1 MARGHFH
8 EELEKMELQLLTL
21 GELAGGAVAK
31 SVEAVVQHDDAIA
44 AEVITGDDEIDK
56 LYMDVDQGMISLLAL
71 QAPVAADLRL
81 VSVIM
86 HSALHLERIGDQAV
100 NVAKVY
106 QITSTL
112 PGNAIIVQQ
121 IGEMGDIVVAMVRT
135 AMDALRRRDRE
146 LGLKLPAMDDPVDRL
161 NRNMHFEV
169 AKLAGDAQALE
180 WGMYMNLAARALER
194 VGDNAVDIGEQV
206 SYLLTGEFREFTDA
220 SHPGGD
226 AADDD

>member
-1 MARGHFH
+1 MARPHFH

-21 GELAGGAVAK
+21 GELAGAAVHR

-44 AEVITGDDEIDK
+44 EEVIAGDDEIDA
-56 LYMDVDQGMISLLAL
+56 LYIGLDQGMLSLLAL

-86 HSALHLERIGDQAV
+86 HSSLHLERIGDQAV

-106 QITSTL
+106 LVTHDL
-112 PGNAIIVQQ
+112 PPSATIIQQ
-121 IGEMGDIVVAMVRT
+121 IGEMGDIVVEMVRT

-146 LGLKLPAMDDPVDRL
+146 LCLKLPSMDDPVDRL

-169 AKLAGDAQALE
+169 AKLADNPQALE
-180 WGMYMNLAARALER
+180 WGMHMNLAARALER

-206 SYLLTGEFREFTDA
+206 SFLLTGEFVEFTDA
-220 SHPGGD
+220 SHDDGD
-226 AADDD
+226 PADAD

>member
-1 MARGHFH
+1 MARVHFH

-21 GELAGGAVAK
+21 GELAGAAVGR

-44 AEVITGDDEIDK
+44 EEVIAGDDEIDR
-56 LYMDVDQGMISLLAL
+56 LYVELDQGMISLLAL

-86 HSALHLERIGDQAV
+86 HSSLHLERVGDQAV
-100 NVAKVY
+100 NIAKIYLV
-106 QITSTL
+106 TKDL
-112 PGNAIIVQQ
+112 PPSATIVQQ
-121 IGEMGDIVVAMVRT
+121 IGEMGDIVVEMVRT

-146 LGLKLPAMDDPVDRL
+146 LCLKLPAMDDPVDRL

-169 AKLAGDAQALE
+169 AKLAGDSQALD
-180 WGMYMNLAARALER
+180 WGMHMNLAARALER

-206 SYLLTGEFREFTDA
+206 SFLLTGEFVEFTDA
-220 SHPGGD
+220 SHPGDVVAD
-226 AADDD
+226 AE